1 MSHFCKTAHFLAGRV
16 RVVSDAKQYVL
27 GKPGNPRKLHEAAA
41 NRRCRIANHTQ
52 HTSNAAE
59 PAAYMRN
66 GVAKAPNDVVECA
79 ECRSCGIHKLSFNHL
94 RRSRCRIS
102 NVIIGPCS
110 ISDFVRNPWTLR
122 VFANASGQH
131 PRRTPGLRRIIRKL
145 REYRRHA
152 AAKRRLE
159 LPIGSRR
166 VPDAVRRV
174 LEHGHHRIGKLR
186 INSRTATGQRRT
198 KLPVRHSRVPDTV
211 RRIFEHGHRAVGSHV
226 TKARLRRTHATKRRA
241 LAGPAAGV
249 Q

>member
-1 MSHFCKTAHFLAGRV
+1 MEEPGQALRGILDVSNQLPAEIFWNGRKSVPAERAAHILSHLRKTAHFLAGRV
-16 RVVSDAKQYVL
+16 RVVADAVENVF
-27 GKPGNPRKLHEAAA
+27 GKSGNARKLHEAT
-41 NRRCRIANHTQ
+41 ANHAE
-52 HTSNAAE
+52 HTANATE

-131 PRRTPGLRRIIRKL
+131 PRRTTGLRRVIRKL

-152 AAKRRLE
+152 AAQRSSE
-159 LPIGSRR
+159 LPIRR
-166 VPDAVRRV
+166 RCIPYTICSI
-174 LEHGHHRIGKLR
+174 L
-186 INSRTATGQRRT
+186 
-198 KLPVRHSRVPDTV
+198 
-211 RRIFEHGHRAVGSHV
+211 EHGHRAIG
-226 TKARLRRTHATKRRA
+226 KLREYG
-241 LAGPAAGV
+241 L
-249 Q
+249 